1 MDHWRVAQTLYLFRA
16 LLRLSLPKGEG
27 GVRVAFHHDG
37 PLCEPLTSILS
48 PLRKGRGEQTHAKH
62 VPAIVRVAVNSI

>member
-1 MDHWRVAQTLYLFRA
+1 MDARGVAPAFYLVRA
-16 LLRLSLPKGEG
+16 VFRLSLFKGEG
-27 GVRVAFHHDG
+27 RVRIAFHHDG
-37 PLCEPLTSILS
+37 SLCEPLTSILS